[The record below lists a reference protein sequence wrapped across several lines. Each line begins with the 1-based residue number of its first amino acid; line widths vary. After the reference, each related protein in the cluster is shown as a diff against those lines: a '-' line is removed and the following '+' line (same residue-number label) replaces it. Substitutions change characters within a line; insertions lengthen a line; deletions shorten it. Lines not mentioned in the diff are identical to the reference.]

1 MVKSSFLS
9 QKNIKFAPK
18 VINNLKTI
26 YAYEKTTTYYH
37 GVCGYHQC

>member
-1 MVKSSFLS
+1 MVKSSLSSEIFL
-9 QKNIKFAPK
+9 KFAPK

-26 YAYEKTTTYYH
+26 NAYEKTTTYYH